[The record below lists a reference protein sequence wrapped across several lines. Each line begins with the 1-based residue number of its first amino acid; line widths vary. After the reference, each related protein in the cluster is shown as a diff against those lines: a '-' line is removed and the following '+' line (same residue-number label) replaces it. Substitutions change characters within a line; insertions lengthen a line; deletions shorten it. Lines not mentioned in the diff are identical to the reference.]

1 MFIYEFIEITE
12 FCEVF
17 LEHPNPFRSQAS
29 GTPRSIEDLTSDE
42 RFGSFM
48 PNTGSTRSTPNNL
61 VKPVIIEEI
70 ELENTFEQSSLEEG
84 EIRDTFDH
92 ELSQLNKSGR
102 EIIDKQIEEEIQT
115 SKLKEELELEQI
127 ELRLQIERNNE
138 SQQTSGLNT
147 QSTSG
152 LKSEDAV
159 APVFPPEA
167 YGSRDT
173 SLNKR
178 CSPTSIYP
186 KKPREAWTEMTPQ
199 PTPDVSFRKPEIKK

>member
-1 MFIYEFIEITE
+1 
-12 FCEVF
+12 
-17 LEHPNPFRSQAS
+17 
-29 GTPRSIEDLTSDE
+29 
-42 RFGSFM
+42 M

-61 VKPVIIEEI
+61 VKPVIVEEI

-92 ELSQLNKSGR
+92 ALSGR
-102 EIIDKQIEEEIQT
+102 EIISRQIEDEIQT
-115 SKLKEELELEQI
+115 SKLKEELEMEQI
-127 ELRLQIERNNE
+127 ELRLQIERENH
-138 SQQTSGLNT
+138 SQDTSGLNT

-159 APVFPPEA
+159 APVFPAEA

-178 CSPTSIYP
+178 RSPVSIYP
-186 KKPREAWTEMTPQ
+186 RKPKEAWTEMTPQ
-199 PTPDVSFRKPEIKK
+199 PTPDVSFRKPEVER

>member
-1 MFIYEFIEITE
+1 MIQE
-12 FCEVF
+12 
-17 LEHPNPFRSQAS
+17 RSW
-29 GTPRSIEDLTSDE
+29 I
-42 RFGSFM
+42 
-48 PNTGSTRSTPNNL
+48 
-61 VKPVIIEEI
+61 
-70 ELENTFEQSSLEEG
+70 
-84 EIRDTFDH
+84 H
-92 ELSQLNKSGR
+92 ELSRLNKSGR
-102 EIIDKQIEEEIQT
+102 EIIDRQIEEEIQT

-199 PTPDVSFRKPEIKK
+199 QRLAVVQEYRDANRLTSEQSSKII